1 MEPGNDQALDA
12 VRELWT
18 AYWHSIGLPLEFQGF
33 AQELRTLPGKYG
45 PPAGRLFL
53 VRLEGNPAA
62 TAAFRPFGGDACEAK
77 RLFVLPEYR
86 RRGIAAAL
94 LAKLVQEARLCGYRT
109 LYGDTLPAM
118 AQALDLYRAMGFVEV
133 GRYSDDPTPDAIYL
147 RLSLDAIGRERCG
160 RKR

>member
-1 MEPGNDQALDA
+1 MTRRSTPFESFGPLTGTPSAFPWSFKVSHRSCA
-12 VRELWT
+12 RYPEST
-18 AYWHSIGLPLEFQGF
+18 A
-33 AQELRTLPGKYG
+33 R

-53 VRLEGNPAA
+53 VRLAGKPAA
-62 TAAFRPFGGDACEAK
+62 TAAFRPLGGDACEAK

-94 LAKLVQEARLCGYRT
+94 TARLVQEARLCGYRT
-109 LYGDTLPAM
+109 LYGDTLLAM